1 MEIFVLGMTVGSVL
15 GYTLGYTVRSLISHK
30 RRRRFYS

>member
-1 MEIFVLGMTVGSVL
+1 MEIFVLGVTVGSIL
-15 GYTLGYTVRSLISHK
+15 GYTIRSLTSRR

>member
-1 MEIFVLGMTVGSVL
+1 MEIFVLGVTVGSIL
-15 GYTLGYTVRSLISHK
+15 GYTIRSLISHK